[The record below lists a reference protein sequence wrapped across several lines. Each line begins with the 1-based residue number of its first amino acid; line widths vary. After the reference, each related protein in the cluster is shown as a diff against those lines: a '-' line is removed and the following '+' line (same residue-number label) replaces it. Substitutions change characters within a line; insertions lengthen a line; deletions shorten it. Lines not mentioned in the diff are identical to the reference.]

1 MELSFLETASRGIQV
16 ALYLAAP
23 TLALSLAVGFMVSI
37 FQAVTSIQ
45 EQTLT
50 FVPKIFI
57 TGLAMVVFGPWMY
70 NTMNA
75 FAVDIFGHLENF
87 VR

>member
-1 MELSFLETASRGIQV
+1 MELTFLEAASRGIQT

-23 TLALSLAVGFMVSI
+23 TLALSLAVGFLVSI

-50 FVPKIFI
+50 FVPKIFV

-70 NTMNA
+70 NVMNS
-75 FAVDIFGHLENF
+75 FATDLFSNLDKF

>member
-1 MELSFLETASRGIQV
+1 MELSFIALANKGIQT
-16 ALYLAAP
+16 ALYMAAVPLAA
-23 TLALSLAVGFMVSI
+23 SLAVGFMVSI

-50 FVPKIFI
+50 FVPKIFV
-57 TGLAMVVFGPWMY
+57 TGIVIIYAGPRLF
-70 NTMNA
+70 NLMNA
-75 FAVDIFGHLENF
+75 YAVSLFGNLHEF

>member
-1 MELSFLETASRGIQV
+1 MEVASRGIQT
-16 ALYLAAP
+16 AFYLTIP
-23 TLALSLAVGFMVSI
+23 VLGLSLAVGFLISV

-50 FVPKIFI
+50 FVPKIFM
-57 TGLAMVVFGPWMY
+57 TGLALIVFGPWMY
-70 NTMNA
+70 NTMHA
-75 FAVDIFGHLENF
+75 FATSLFGNLHTF